1 MELGKTAFQRTPGMS
16 ALGQKQTSRD
26 VRRMSAFTPES
37 GHGTAGIEDN
47 ICLRVYESTP
57 QVRPKK

>member
-1 MELGKTAFQRTPGMS
+1 VRSHEAAFGRFQG
-16 ALGQKQTSRD
+16 D
-26 VRRMSAFTPES
+26 VRFGSLADMATIRARKRTFD
-37 GHGTAGIEDN
+37 TAGIEAN